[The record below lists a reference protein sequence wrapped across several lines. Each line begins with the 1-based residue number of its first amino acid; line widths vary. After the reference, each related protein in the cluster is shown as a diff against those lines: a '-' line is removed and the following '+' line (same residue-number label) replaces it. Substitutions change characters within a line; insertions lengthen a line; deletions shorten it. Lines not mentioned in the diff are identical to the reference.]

1 MENRERSGEYR
12 LEREADAAVHEM
24 VGRFRGLLIRETVEL
39 AMGEDLHPRHL
50 EEAYRKLLRPTLG
63 DAQAIISRTLRENRV
78 IESVSYLM
86 AAAMFVFGLALL
98 CIGIFADDSA
108 TYRVASIIGGSVV
121 ELLLL
126 LPLRFAI
133 NSRRHNIAI
142 RMLGI
147 LLDRVDDPKKL
158 STLLKDT
165 FLAVVLG
172 NSLSSGVR

>member
-1 MENRERSGEYR
+1 
-12 LEREADAAVHEM
+12 
-24 VGRFRGLLIRETVEL
+24 
-39 AMGEDLHPRHL
+39 
-50 EEAYRKLLRPTLG
+50 
-63 DAQAIISRTLRENRV
+63 
-78 IESVSYLM
+78 M

-108 TYRVASIIGGSVV
+108 TYRVASIVGGSVV

-165 FLAVVLG
+165 FLAVVFG